1 MLIVINVT
9 MYVLNLLINQ
19 IFIMSKKIYVLILLV
34 VLTSVVLTSTN
45 VLSDQNGRTG
55 RTRKTSTSGC
65 SCHSS
70 SSSISGVITTGG
82 HDTVVAGQT
91 YTFTLTITMPSG
103 SGGYGTDIAAK
114 TGTLAIISGQGL
126 KLSGTELTHSS
137 AISYSNPKSIT
148 FKYTAPATPGTDT
161 IYANV
166 DRGYSGAWAFVPN
179 KGVKVVSATGLINN
193 EIPVKY
199 YLSQNFPNPFN
210 PVTRINYG
218 VMKSSNVKISVYD
231 MLGKEVAVL
240 VNGTQTAGN
249 YYAIFE
255 ASKYSSGIYYYKI
268 QTGDFTEVKKMSL
281 IK

>member
-1 MLIVINVT
+1 
-9 MYVLNLLINQ
+9 
-19 IFIMSKKIYVLILLV
+19 MSKKIYVLILLV